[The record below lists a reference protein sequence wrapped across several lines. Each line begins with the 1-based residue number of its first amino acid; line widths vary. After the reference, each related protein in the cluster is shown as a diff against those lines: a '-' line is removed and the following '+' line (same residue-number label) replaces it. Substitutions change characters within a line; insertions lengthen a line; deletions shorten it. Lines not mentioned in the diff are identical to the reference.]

1 MNHYPL
7 QILVVGSLK
16 DIPAHADIC
25 SKFVTR
31 LGEVIVERDHTL
43 LTGCRGTLDKVIAK
57 SAYNR
62 LRELKKDA
70 HCHLIGYR
78 LKNTEPVYRHGN
90 VLISKRKDWKLDHP
104 KLEPPEQF
112 EHAHVAIF
120 VAGHKG
126 TFIAANWARI
136 VNIPVLGVAEFGGA
150 GAALYEKEYKYLKKK
165 YGSLISKKE
174 YMLLSR
180 DTENVNSLAEDVIS
194 LAEKILIPRN
204 VFPIMA
210 FTSQYQDI
218 ISIYKEVCRELG
230 FEVKGTAE
238 SETMERIIP
247 GILKGIKRSAFVIAD
262 VSDVR
267 PNVYY
272 EIGLAQGLGKKIIL
286 TAKKG
291 IILPFDI
298 VDMPVIFWDNLES
311 LKEQLQERLK
321 EVVTRLR

>member
-1 MNHYPL
+1 M
-7 QILVVGSLK
+7 S
-16 DIPAHADIC
+16 
-25 SKFVTR
+25 
-31 LGEVIVERDHTL
+31 
-43 LTGCRGTLDKVIAK
+43 
-57 SAYNR
+57 
-62 LRELKKDA
+62 
-70 HCHLIGYR
+70 
-78 LKNTEPVYRHGN
+78 
-90 VLISKRKDWKLDHP
+90 
-104 KLEPPEQF
+104 
-112 EHAHVAIF
+112 
-120 VAGHKG
+120 
-126 TFIAANWARI
+126 
-136 VNIPVLGVAEFGGA
+136 
-150 GAALYEKEYKYLKKK
+150 
-165 YGSLISKKE
+165 
-174 YMLLSR
+174 LSR

-194 LAEKILIPRN
+194 LAEKIVIPRN

-311 LKEQLQERLK
+311 LKQQLHVRLK